1 MTLGKT
7 RHFRG
12 ISSVG
17 RALALQ
23 ARGHG
28 FKSYIYTCVFEKG
41 KRKMKEIWVKEKK
54 F

>member
-1 MTLGKT
+1 MFLLGNVIGVMAKLDLVKKPIW
-7 RHFRG
+7 G

-28 FKSYIYTCVFEKG
+28 FESRILHLKP
-41 KRKMKEIWVKEKK
+41 
-54 F
+54 